1 MRIILHSNTITL
13 IFKKVDK
20 MIDAWFVLNNN
31 MRVLSIHWENAQ
43 LEGLYRKE
51 WQKFIQQDLPNIADI
66 QMDKSARQLFWQK
79 LCFEYTELITSNRT
93 HYLLLKNRDENAHKN
108 ELLYQHT
115 FDKILDGIQIYDQNA
130 CLVYL
135 NQASREIS
143 NMPKHVNVT
152 GMHLLDL
159 YNLDDEIS
167 TTMTCLRTGAPV
179 INRLDS
185 FKSTGG
191 SSIVSVNTGYPI
203 FDHKQLLGAVV
214 FEQNLPAINM
224 QIAKL
229 EEVKST
235 IKEKSGKYLS
245 KFNGYNFSDL
255 IGHNEALRA
264 SILLAE
270 KIAPQECNVLLVGET
285 GTGKEIFA
293 QSIHKASDRKNK
305 KFFAVNC
312 AAIPDTLIESMFFG
326 TSKGSFTGS
335 VEKAG
340 LVEEL
345 NGGTLFLD
353 ELNSMSL
360 SMQSKLLRVIQE
372 GAFRRVGGSQDIRT
386 NIRFISSCN
395 EDTGMLIEQNIL
407 RRDLFYRL
415 STIVIDIP
423 PLRTRKDDIEEL
435 IEFYLNEN
443 ISHYV
448 KTIHGVTPQVLA
460 LLQKY
465 DWPGNVRELFNTLD
479 YVLNTIEGNN
489 WIEIKHLPR
498 YLQQL
503 DEQPEKENRNLLP
516 TTNTEIATKT
526 AENIPIDT
534 LFTGQGNSLQEILDQ
549 VEHTVIEQTL
559 QQNRY
564 NITRSAKLLGL
575 SRQSLQYRMKK
586 LGMDEF

>member
-1 MRIILHSNTITL
+1 MHLNTITFNL
-13 IFKKVDK
+13 KKVDK

-51 WQKFIQQDLPNIADI
+51 WQKFIQQELADI
-66 QMDKSARQLFWQK
+66 AEIQIDKSARQLVWKK

-93 HYLLLKNRDENAHKN
+93 HYLLLKNRDENAYKN

-130 CLVYL
+130 CLVYI

-143 NMPKHVNVT
+143 NIPKHVNVT

-159 YNLDDEIS
+159 YNLDEEIS
-167 TTMTCLRTGAPV
+167 TTLTCLRTGAPV

-214 FEQNLPAINM
+214 FEQSLPAINM

-229 EEVKST
+229 EEVKAT
-235 IKEKSGKYLS
+235 MKEKSGKYLS

-255 IGHNEALRA
+255 IGHNEALRTA
-264 SILLAE
+264 VLLAQ

-293 QSIHKASDRKNK
+293 QSIHKVSDRKNK

-340 LVEEL
+340 LMEEL

-372 GAFRRVGGSQDIRT
+372 GAFRRVGGSQDIQT

-415 STIVIDIP
+415 STIVVDIP
-423 PLRTRKDDIEEL
+423 PLRARKDDIEEL
-435 IEFYLNEN
+435 TQFYLNEN

-448 KTIHGVTPQVLA
+448 KTIHGATAEVLA
-460 LLQKY
+460 LFQKY

-479 YVLNTIEGNN
+479 YVLNTIEGNS

-503 DEQPEKENRNLLP
+503 AELPEKEIRNTLPAAHSETTINKPECLPVESLL
-516 TTNTEIATKT
+516 TE
-526 AENIPIDT
+526 
-534 LFTGQGNSLQEILDQ
+534 QGSGLQQILDQ
-549 VEHTVIEQTL
+549 VEHMVIEKTL

-586 LGMDEF
+586 LGMDDL